1 MSLTKSK
8 IYEDTYRD
16 SVFLMKISN
25 EIDSLEGIEIATAMM
40 GTDRNKDLM
49 DKNNLVTEKVA
60 NANANDLVFSL
71 RAESEDIVQEAME
84 KLDELLSS
92 SLEKKE
98 NKSANKEVVFETIED
113 AVAYD
118 DDYNLALISVAG
130 DYAKYEAVK
139 ALKNGLNVML
149 YSDNVPLEDE
159 LKLKK
164 YAHNNGLLVMGADC
178 GTSIING
185 VPLGFANKIKD
196 GNISI
201 VGASGTGIQEIV
213 SAIDNYDGGLNQ
225 AVGTGGNDIKDEI
238 GAITMLDSLEYFD
251 QDEKTEVIVVVTKP
265 PAESVQKKLGE
276 FIKKSNKKVVISFL
290 GTDDYSAVESDN
302 SVPAYT
308 LEEAARKAVVLSENR
323 DLEEPK
329 LDENLYNDALAELN
343 ELEDSQE
350 YLRGIF
356 GGGSLCYEALYYSSK
371 NLKDADKVYSNLKLD
386 NSFVLENVEESKNNT
401 FLDVGEDE
409 FTVGKPHP
417 MIDPTAKMQRVIKE
431 VNSGQTAIILTDVV
445 IGSGSYE
452 DPAGA
457 LVEAKKKFENDVVV
471 VATVCGTKEDS
482 QGLTAQ
488 KEKLENNGIYV
499 LDSNIQAVK
508 FAVKLYNSQK
518 N

>member
-8 IYEDTYRD
+8 IYQDTYRD

-49 DKNNLVTEKVA
+49 DKNNLVTEKVK

-71 RAESEDIVQEAME
+71 RAESEEIVQNAMD

-92 SLEKKE
+92 SLEKKG
-98 NKSANKEVVFETIED
+98 NKDAKKETVFETVED

-118 DDYNLALISVAG
+118 EDYNLALISVAG
-130 DYAKYEAVK
+130 DYAKYEAAK

-159 LKLKK
+159 LRLKK

-276 FIKKSNKKVVISFL
+276 FIKKSKKKIVVSFL

-302 SVPAYT
+302 SIPAHT
-308 LEEAARKAVVLSENR
+308 LEEAARKAVALSEDR
-323 DLEEPK
+323 DITEPE
-329 LDENLYNDALAELN
+329 LDEKLFNDAAAELN
-343 ELEDSQE
+343 GLADSQK
-350 YLRGIF
+350 YVRGIF
-356 GGGSLCYEALYYSSK
+356 GGGSLCYEALYYSSQ
-371 NLKDADKVYSNLKLD
+371 NLADSDKVHSNLKLND
-386 NSFVLENVEESKNNT
+386 ISVLENVEKSKENT

-417 MIDPTAKMQRVIKE
+417 MIDPTAKMQRIVKE
-431 VNSGQTAIILTDVV
+431 ANDDQTAIILTDIV
-445 IGSGSYE
+445 IGSGSYD

-471 VATVCGTKEDS
+471 VATVCGTKDDY

-488 KEKLENNGIYV
+488 KEKLKDNGIYV

-508 FAVKLYNSQK
+508 LAVKLYNSQK

>member
-16 SVFLMKISN
+16 SVFLMKISS
-25 EIDSLEGIEIATAMM
+25 EIDSLAGIEIATAMM

-60 NANANDLVFSL
+60 NARANDLVFSL
-71 RAESEDIVQEAME
+71 RAENEEVVQEAMD
-84 KLDELLSS
+84 KLDQLLSS
-92 SLEKKE
+92 SLDKKE
-98 NKSANKEVVFETIED
+98 NKSGQKETIFETIED
-113 AVAYD
+113 VVEYD

-130 DYAKYEAVK
+130 DYAKYEAMK
-139 ALKNGLNVML
+139 ALKNGINVML
-149 YSDNVPLEDE
+149 YSDNIPLEDE
-159 LKLKK
+159 LRLKK

-185 VPLGFANKIKD
+185 VPLGFANKIKN

-201 VGASGTGIQEIV
+201 VGASGTGIQETV
-213 SAIDNYDGGLNQ
+213 SSIDNYNGGVNQ

-238 GAITMLDSLEYFD
+238 GAITMLDSLEFFEK
-251 QDEKTEVIVVVTKP
+251 DEKTEVIVIITKP

-276 FIKKSNKKVVISFL
+276 FIKKSDKEIVVSFL
-290 GTDDYSAVESDN
+290 GTDDYSAVESEN
-302 SVPAYT
+302 CFPAYT
-308 LEEAARKAVVLSENR
+308 LEEAGRKAVSLSENR
-323 DLEEPK
+323 KIEAPNLNDEDFKKALSELDK
-329 LDENLYNDALAELN
+329 LD
-343 ELEDSQE
+343 DSQK
-350 YLRGIF
+350 YIRGIF

-371 NLKDADKVYSNLKLD
+371 NLADSNDVYSNLKLND
-386 NSFVLENVEESKNNT
+386 ISVLEDVERSRKNS

-417 MIDPTAKMQRVIKE
+417 MIDPTAKMKRIVQE
-431 VNSGQTAIILTDVV
+431 ANDGETAIILTDVV
-445 IGSGSYE
+445 IGSGSYK

-457 LVEAKKKFENDVVV
+457 LVEAKNKFENDVVV
-471 VATVCGTKEDS
+471 IASVCGTKDDS
-482 QGLTAQ
+482 QGLVAQ
-488 KEKLENNGIYV
+488 REKLQNNGIFV

-508 FAVKLYNSQK
+508 LAVELYNSQI